1 MLQPFNKQCSK
12 EVGGSATLWFLCY
25 WQIRLLTTITRYMML
40 KTCPWKLT
48 KNTRLKACMKASLQ
62 SLIRSWKSPCI
73 WWEILISLGRLYDR
87 QNLHFNLSYTNNP
100 IMIYRTMR
108 SFGSIPNDLEN
119 NNVICQ
125 NKQTISY
132 DVHLRDNN
140 DCIDAIDITGLNRL
154 F

>member
-1 MLQPFNKQCSK
+1 MIGHQIDTRPSATNFGYIEGHRYHVAAIQQT
-12 EVGGSATLWFLCY
+12 VFQRGWGSATLWFLCY

-100 IMIYRTMR
+100 IMVYRTMR

-119 NNVICQ
+119 NNVIC
-125 NKQTISY
+125 
-132 DVHLRDNN
+132 HL
-140 DCIDAIDITGLNRL
+140 LK
-154 F
+154 